1 MLKFLAFIALF
12 FFLFWYVFPFIL
24 RYVVYKKVF
33 KMGGNPYDAFRK
45 AQEQKQNEKTQN
57 TTATTQK
64 GNKPLIS
71 DGQGEYIDYE
81 EVKP

>member
-12 FFLFWYVFPFIL
+12 FLLFWYVFPFIL

-45 AQEQKQNEKTQN
+45 AQEQQQAAKKER
-57 TTATTQK
+57 TTESTTK
-64 GNKPLIS
+64 NKPLIS
-71 DGQGEYIDYE
+71 DNQGEYIDYE
-81 EVKP
+81 EVK

>member
-33 KMGGNPYDAFRK
+33 KMGGNPYDTFRK
-45 AQEQKQNEKTQN
+45 AQEQKQTNSQQN
-57 TTATTQK
+57 TNSTSGKTS
-64 GNKPLIS
+64 KPLIS
-71 DGQGEYIDYE
+71 DNQGEYIDYE
-81 EVKP
+81 EVK